1 MARNYNILTKAL
13 ISLSLVFW
21 AVLSAHSQSI
31 YKPIVVDLDTVGFV
45 LKDDVAS
52 SMNQRET
59 YRRALFADIS
69 ESVRQRIEESNA
81 GVEFEVATDELK
93 AKAIASWEK
102 QRRSDMKRELSM
114 TERQRLLAIYVNM
127 PNDENKTARALFN
140 SGRYSQY
147 AMTVNLAGGVL
158 ASLVALENPPVSLAI
173 TLLTAVTSIA
183 LNWKAGDELKKAGVY
198 SRDQ

>member
-1 MARNYNILTKAL
+1 MARNYNILKKAL
-13 ISLSLVFW
+13 ICLSLVFW

-69 ESVRQRIEESNA
+69 ESIRHRIEESNV

-114 TERQRLLAIYVNM
+114 TERQRLLEIYVNM
-127 PNDENKTARALFN
+127 PNDVNMTARALFN

-147 AMTVNLAGGVL
+147 AMTVNLAGGLV